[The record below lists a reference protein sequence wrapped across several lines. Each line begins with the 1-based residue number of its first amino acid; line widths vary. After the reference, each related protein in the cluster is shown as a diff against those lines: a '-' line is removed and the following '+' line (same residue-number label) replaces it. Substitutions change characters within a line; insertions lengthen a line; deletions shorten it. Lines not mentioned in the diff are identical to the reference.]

1 MTKIPKQG
9 RREKEGETREK
20 EKREEKGK
28 KARKK
33 RGKREKKGSK
43 KEGKLFYFVSLFIIG
58 PVKKVLKK
66 QGRI

>member
-1 MTKIPKQG
+1 MKKLRTPPPFFFTKIPKQG

-33 RGKREKKGSK
+33 KREKGKRKG
-43 KEGKLFYFVSLFIIG
+43 
-58 PVKKVLKK
+58 VKKRGNYSILFPCLS
-66 QGRI
+66 